1 MSQKPDP
8 KKTPTAA
15 PSKPQQGKP
24 MTAAPKPS
32 GPAKAPA
39 PKSK

>member
-1 MSQKPDP
+1 MSQKNDP
-8 KKTPTAA
+8 KKTPTTA

-24 MTAAPKPS
+24 ATASPKPAAPV
-32 GPAKAPA
+32 KAPA